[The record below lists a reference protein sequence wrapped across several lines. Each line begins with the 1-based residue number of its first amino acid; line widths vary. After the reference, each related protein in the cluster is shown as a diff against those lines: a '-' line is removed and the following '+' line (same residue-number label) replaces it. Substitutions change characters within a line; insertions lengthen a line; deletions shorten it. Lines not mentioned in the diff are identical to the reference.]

1 MEILENEIVKL
12 QIEDVFS
19 KQKIQALKM
28 RSSNHSQ
35 RIDMLK
41 KMLNWIQFHQE
52 DIRKAIHADFKKPYP
67 EIDISEIF
75 VVTSEINHAIKN
87 LEAWMRPKKVSTPK
101 TLLGT
106 NSYIQYEPKGTCLI
120 IAPWNY
126 PFNLAIGPLVSAL
139 AAGCTAI
146 IKPSEMTPHA
156 SALIR
161 RLVEEVFDK
170 HTVAVFEGE
179 IPVSKMLLAKPF
191 DHIFFTGSPT
201 VGKMIMKAAAE
212 HLSSLT
218 LELGGKSP
226 AIIDR
231 QADLQDAAA
240 KVIWGK
246 FVNCGQTC
254 IAPDYILVD
263 ELVKE
268 NFLTE
273 LQVQLLK
280 MYDPNAKGIEKS
292 KDYAR
297 IVSQKHLQRLRRLLS
312 DADLKGAKTIFGGG
326 IEESD
331 NYFEPTL
338 LTEVTE
344 EMDVMQEEIFGPILP
359 VLSYTDLSV
368 AIDYINNRPKPL
380 ALYAFS
386 KDKFT
391 TNKILQQTS
400 SGGAVVNDCV
410 LHFLQNE
417 LPFGG
422 VNNSGIGKAH
432 GHHGFLAFSNEKAV
446 LKQRIGLTASKP
458 LYPPYGITGKR
469 IIQVLIKWF

>member
-1 MEILENEIVKL
+1 MVILEDEIVKL

-19 KQKIQALKM
+19 KQQIQALNM
-28 RSSNHSQ
+28 RSSKHSQ
-35 RIDMLK
+35 RIALLQ
-41 KMLNWIQFHQE
+41 KMLDWILSHQE

-87 LEAWMRPKKVSTPK
+87 LKAWMKPKKVSTPK

-106 NSYIQYEPKGTCLI
+106 KSHIQYEPKGTCLI

-126 PFNLAIGPLVSAL
+126 PFNLASAPLVSAL

-146 IKPSEMTPHA
+146 IKPSEMTPHS

-161 RLVEEVFDK
+161 RLVEEVFDQ

-179 IPVSKMLLAKPF
+179 IPISQMLLAKPF
-191 DHIFFTGSPT
+191 DHIFFTGSPV

-212 HLSSLT
+212 HLTSLT

-231 QADLQDAAA
+231 QADLRDAAG
-240 KVIWGK
+240 KIIWGK

-263 ELVKE
+263 DLVKVS
-268 NFLTE
+268 FLSE
-273 LQVQLLK
+273 LKIQLLK
-280 MYDPNAKGIEKS
+280 MYDPEAKGIDQS

-297 IVSQKHLQRLRRLLS
+297 IVSQKHLQRLKRMLS
-312 DADLKGAKTIFGGG
+312 DANLKGAKTIFGGG
-326 IEESD
+326 ITETD

-338 LTEVTE
+338 LTEVTD
-344 EMDVMQEEIFGPILP
+344 EMEVMQEEIFGPILP
-359 VLSYTDLSV
+359 ILSYTDLTA
-368 AIDYINNRPKPL
+368 AIDYINKRPKPL

-391 TNKILQQTS
+391 TDQILHQTS
-400 SGGAVVNDCV
+400 SGGVVINDCI

-422 VNNSGIGKAH
+422 VNNSGMGKAH

-446 LKQRIGLTASKP
+446 LNQRIGLTTSKP
-458 LYPPYGITGKR
+458 LYPPYGITGKK
-469 IIQVLIKWF
+469 IIKALIKWF